1 LRDVPFLRFLALLML
16 ALWIGGLAVLGA
28 IAAPT
33 VFSVLQSNDP
43 VGGRTLAGTLFGEIL
58 GRFQAISWALG
69 GLLLATLAARAALG
83 PRPRWLKRRIWTLVA
98 MLTFSLVSG
107 LVLAPR
113 IDAIRRDTPGAIAAL
128 PATDV
133 RRVEFGRLHGAS
145 DVLLILT
152 LVAGLGLLWY
162 EARDTGIP

>member
-1 LRDVPFLRFLALLML
+1 ML

-43 VGGRTLAGTLFGEIL
+43 VAGRALAGTLFGEIL

-113 IDAIRRDTPGAIAAL
+113 IDAIRRETPGAIAAL
-128 PATDV
+128 PATDA

-145 DVLLILT
+145 DVLMILT

-162 EARDTGIP
+162 EARDTGLP